1 MRALAARKLTALGYS
16 VGQKVKIRGVDATC
30 LSNQTG
36 DPLLLVSNSWFGPSW
51 AQVHKALEHLD
62 PKPILITAGNTPV
75 VVIAD
80 SEEGRTSLGGLF
92 DAAIASR
99 GKQVHLEG
107 VGFVELET
115 KAKLDLRLFVLP
127 LFSIVAVVAL
137 GMFWL
142 SSQQPS
148 QNLEPD
154 PVAIGCV
161 VDSDRSE
168 FERWLIESLG
178 SESEL
183 GLGQEIQVSTAT
195 GKLNVVVESK
205 IGSAAKITGTAS
217 CKDGRERAIN
227 HRVDTSGSGA
237 VLELGQ

>member
-1 MRALAARKLTALGYS
+1 MRALASRKLTALGYS
-16 VGQKVKIRGVDATC
+16 VGQEVKIRGVDATS
-30 LSNQTG
+30 LTSQKG

-51 AQVHKALEHLD
+51 VQIYKALEHFV
-62 PKPILITAGNTPV
+62 PKPILVTVGNTPA

-80 SEEGRTSLGGLF
+80 SEEGRTSLAGLF

-127 LFSIVAVVAL
+127 SFSIVAVVAL
-137 GMFWL
+137 GIFWL
-142 SSQQPS
+142 SSQQLS
-148 QNLEPD
+148 QIVEMD
-154 PVAIGCV
+154 PVALACV
-161 VDSDRSE
+161 VDSNRSE

-183 GLGQEIQVSTAT
+183 GLGQEIHGSTAT

-205 IGSAAKITGTAS
+205 IGSAARVTGTAS

>member
-1 MRALAARKLTALGYS
+1 MRALASRKLTALGYS
-16 VGQKVKIRGVDATC
+16 VGQKLKIRGVDATC
-30 LSNQTG
+30 LTSQKE

-51 AQVHKALEHLD
+51 VQIYKALEHLV
-62 PKPILITAGNTPV
+62 PKPILVTVGNTPA

-80 SEEGRTSLGGLF
+80 SEEGRTSLAGLF
-92 DAAIASR
+92 DAAMASL

-115 KAKLDLRLFVLP
+115 KAKLDLRLFALP
-127 LFSIVAVVAL
+127 SFSIVAVVAL

-148 QNLEPD
+148 QNLELD
-154 PVAIGCV
+154 PVAIACV
-161 VDSDRSE
+161 VDSNRSE

-205 IGSAAKITGTAS
+205 IGSAARVTGTAS
-217 CKDGRERAIN
+217 CKDGRERAVN